1 MNDRRSSGGLRGRR
15 PDARGGRF
23 PESEASTGGAF
34 LAVALLAAGAAA
46 GCGDDTGGTACTRHE
61 DCPAGSFCVEGRCL
75 AADGGPETDADADVD
90 PEADAADGDADTL
103 ADGDGET
110 YTGVRCDD
118 RHPCPAGWICEEGV
132 CAVDCGGAMRCGDDV
147 CCPAGQV
154 CYLGACTTPGDECS
168 APGPGECGVGGRCP
182 AGEQCDPSIGR
193 CMPVPAD
200 AACEFRPEGTF
211 DPTLLWEW
219 DGATAHPTF
228 RHAIVTPAVAD
239 INDDGAADVV
249 VPVTESIP
257 GTPTVA
263 GILCALSG
271 LGDCAGG
278 PRELWCTDPAAARVN
293 WVGQPA
299 VADLEGTG
307 ELTIVVGD
315 GRAGAGCSRPEL
327 ACGITAYDTAGNRLP
342 DFGTDSTGAPVDVTV
357 WVGGPGIADLD
368 GDGRAE
374 VYVGFTV
381 FDSDGRLRWSH
392 PASYAYG
399 PLTVAADL
407 DGDGSQELVGGNMA
421 FHADGT
427 EAWAAGVAARS
438 LGDGWPA
445 VADFDLDG
453 SPEVVVVSEGAVRVF
468 DAAGNLFSTAGAAV
482 AGLGGPPTVADLDGD
497 GIPDLAVAGQNSLTA
512 FRVGPAP
519 DHALTVLWQVPSRDF
534 SSNFTGSSVFDFD
547 GDGRAEV
554 IYGDECYARVYDGV
568 GDGAGGTTVRFE
580 VPNTSC
586 TGTEYPVVADL
597 TGDGKAEF
605 VVVANN
611 AEAMGTGCSPYV
623 AQCRTAFPGYE
634 PQSGVRVY
642 RDRNDNWVATR
653 AIWNQHTYHVT
664 NVCDG
669 RDEVCPAAENR
680 YGAVPRTERPSW
692 AFPAGAPLNSFR
704 VNAQLE
710 GAFSAPNLVPRNA
723 RADLSLCPGAIG
735 LRVDVT
741 NLGALGVPLG
751 VPVAFYHLGTA
762 GARTLLGVGHTRRV
776 LLPGGSE
783 PVRLEWSPFPA
794 ELVDVTLEVEI
805 VVDDDGTGH
814 GVANE
819 CDETDNATTI
829 APLCAGLG

>member
-1 MNDRRSSGGLRGRR
+1 MNDRKSRLCWPSGRSSAAGPAILFALALGGL
-15 PDARGGRF
+15 
-23 PESEASTGGAF
+23 
-34 LAVALLAAGAAA
+34 A
-46 GCGDDTGGTACTRHE
+46 GCGDDSGTPGCTRTE
-61 DCPAGSFCVEGRCL
+61 DCPAGSYCVDGRCRT
-75 AADGGPETDADADVD
+75 ADGGGDADADAD
-90 PEADAADGDADTL
+90 APDGDAPEGEADAAD
-103 ADGDGET
+103 DGDGGT
-110 YTGVRCDD
+110 HTGERCDD
-118 RHPCPAGWICEEGV
+118 LHPCPAGWVCEEGA
-132 CAVDCGGAMRCGDDV
+132 CALDCGGAMRCGDAV
-147 CCPAGQV
+147 CCPLDQV
-154 CYLGACTTPGDECS
+154 CYLGACTTPGAEC
-168 APGPGECGVGGRCP
+168 AEELPGECGVGGRCP
-182 AGEQCDPSIGR
+182 EGEQCDPSIDR
-193 CMPVPAD
+193 CMPVPAG
-200 AACEFRPEGTF
+200 ASCEFRPEGTF
-211 DPTLLWEW
+211 DPTLLWAW

-228 RHAIVTPAVAD
+228 RHAIVTPVVAD
-239 INDDGAADVV
+239 IDADGAADVI

-257 GTPTVA
+257 GTPTVG

-278 PRELWCTDPAAARVN
+278 PRELWCTDPADPRVN

-315 GRAGAGCSRPEL
+315 GRPGAGCARPTEL
-327 ACGITAYDTAGNRLP
+327 ACGITAYDETGVRIP
-342 DFGTDSTGAPVDVTV
+342 GFGTDASGRPVDVFV

-374 VYVGFTV
+374 IYVGFTV
-381 FDSDGRLRWSH
+381 FDSDGRLVWTH

-399 PLTVAADL
+399 PLTVAVDL
-407 DGDGSQELVGGNMA
+407 DGDGDLELVGGNMA
-421 FHADGT
+421 FHDDGT
-427 EAWAAGVAARS
+427 EAWAPGVAARG
-438 LGDGWPA
+438 LDDGWPA

-453 SPEVVVVSEGAVRVF
+453 SPEVVVVSSGAVRVF
-468 DAAGNLFSTAGAAV
+468 DADGNLFSATGAVV
-482 AGLGGPPTVADLDGD
+482 AGLGGPPTIADLDGD
-497 GIPDLAVAGQNSLTA
+497 GTPDIAVAGQNSLTT

-547 GDGRAEV
+547 GDGRTEV
-554 IYGDECYARVYDGV
+554 IYGDECFARVYDGP

-605 VVVANN
+605 VVVGNN
-611 AEAMGTGCSPYV
+611 AEAMASACSPYV
-623 AQCRTAFPGYE
+623 TQCRTAYPGYE

-669 RDEVCPAAENR
+669 RDGVCPAGENR
-680 YGAVPRTERPSW
+680 YAAVPRAEQPSW
-692 AFPAGAPLNSFR
+692 AFPAAGPLNSFR
-704 VNAQLE
+704 VNAQLD
-710 GAFSAPNLVPRNA
+710 GAFAAPNLVPRNA
-723 RADLSLCPGAIG
+723 RADLSLCPGALG
-735 LRVDVT
+735 LRVEVT
-741 NLGALGVPLG
+741 NLGALGVPFG
-751 VPVAFYHLGTA
+751 VPVAFYHVDSATT
-762 GARTLLGVGHTRRV
+762 RTLIGVGRTRRV

-783 PVRLEWSPFPA
+783 PVRVDWSPLPA
-794 ELVDVTLEVEI
+794 ELVDATIQVEI

-819 CDETDNATTI
+819 CDETDNAATI

>member
-1 MNDRRSSGGLRGRR
+1 MNDGAARVSRESRRAGVAGAG
-15 PDARGGRF
+15 F
-23 PESEASTGGAF
+23 PVV
-34 LAVALLAAGAAA
+34 LLLAAGAGV
-46 GCGDDTGGTACTRHE
+46 GCGDDGRTECARNE
-61 DCPAGSFCVEGRCL
+61 DCPGDGLCIAGRCVS
-75 AADGGPETDADADVD
+75 ADGGGDADAN
-90 PEADAADGDADTL
+90 DADTD
-103 ADGDGET
+103 DGDDGAASDDGADGET
-110 YTGVRCDD
+110 YTGTRCDD
-118 RHPCPAGWICEEGV
+118 AHPCPAGWVCEEGL
-132 CAVDCGGAMRCGDDV
+132 CAIDCGTAARCGDDV

-154 CYLGACTTPGDECS
+154 CYLGACTPPGAECS
-168 APGPGECGVGGRCP
+168 EPEPGECGVGGRCP

-193 CMPVPAD
+193 CMPVPTD
-200 AACEFRPEGTF
+200 VSCEFRPEGTF
-211 DPTLLWEW
+211 EPTLLWAW
-219 DGATAHPTF
+219 DGSSAHPTF
-228 RHAIVTPAVAD
+228 RHAIATPAVAD
-239 INDDGAADVV
+239 LDRDGAADVI

-278 PRELWCTDPAAARVN
+278 PRELWCTDPAGPRVN

-307 ELTIVVGD
+307 ALTIVVGD
-315 GRAGAGCSRPEL
+315 GRAGSGCPRPEL
-327 ACGITAYDTAGNRLP
+327 TCGIAGYDAAGNRIP
-342 DFGTDSTGAPVDVTV
+342 GFGTDASGTPVDVNV
-357 WVGGPGIADLD
+357 WCGGPGIADLD

-381 FDSDGRLRWSH
+381 FDSDGRLVWTH
-392 PASYAYG
+392 PASYEYG

-407 DGDGSQELVGGNMA
+407 DGDGDLELVGGNTA
-421 FHADGT
+421 FHHDGT
-427 EAWAAGVAARS
+427 EAWAAGAAARS

-445 VADFDLDG
+445 IADFDLDG
-453 SPEVVVVSEGAVRVF
+453 RPEVVVVSSGAVRVF
-468 DAAGNLFSTAGAAV
+468 DAAGNLFSAAGATV
-482 AGLGGPPTVADLDGD
+482 AGLGGPPTIADLDGD
-497 GIPDLAVAGQNSLTA
+497 RVPDIAVAGQNSLTT

-519 DHALTVLWQVPSRDF
+519 DHALTVLWRVPSRDY

-547 GDGRAEV
+547 GDGRTEV
-554 IYGDECYARVYDGV
+554 IYADECYARVYDGP

-605 VVVANN
+605 VVVGNN
-611 AEAMGTGCSPYV
+611 AEAMGTACSPYV
-623 AQCRTAFPGYE
+623 TQCRTAYPGYE
-634 PQSGVRVY
+634 PRSGVRVY

-669 RDEVCPAAENR
+669 RDAVCPPGENR
-680 YGAVPRTERPSW
+680 YGAVPHSEPPSW

-704 VNAQLE
+704 VNAQLA

-723 RADLSLCPGAIG
+723 RADLSPCPAAMG

-741 NLGALGVPLG
+741 NLGALGAPLG
-751 VPVAFYHLGTA
+751 IPVAFYHREPGGTRA
-762 GARTLLGVGHTRRV
+762 LLGVGRTRRV

-783 PVRLEWSPFPA
+783 PVRIDWSPFPA
-794 ELVDVTLEVEI
+794 EWIDVPVDVEI
-805 VVDDDGTGH
+805 VVDDDGTGR
-814 GVANE
+814 GLVNE
-819 CDETDNATTI
+819 CNETDNATAI